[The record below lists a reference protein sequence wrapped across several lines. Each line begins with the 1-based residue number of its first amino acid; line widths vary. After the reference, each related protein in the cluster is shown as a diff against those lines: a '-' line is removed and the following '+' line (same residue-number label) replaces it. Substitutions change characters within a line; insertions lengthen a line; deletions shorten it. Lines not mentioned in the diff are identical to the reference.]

1 MVVAA
6 RPIKYG
12 EKLDAGALTVIK
24 VPQSALP
31 AGAFTAVAQVLA
43 VDHGGAPV
51 ALIPMS
57 PKEPVLPA
65 KLSGPGARP
74 SVAAEI
80 AEGLR
85 AYTVKVNDATGVG
98 GHALPG
104 DHVDVVLMRDL
115 TPQGDQRNYISYVVV
130 QNVRVLGVD
139 LNADLN
145 SDKPASPNTYTLE
158 VSVEDSQKLSLA
170 ATLGTLSLALRKS
183 GQADIAAAPP
193 LRTGDFLGGA
203 PIRTGG
209 GGRASGQARPAISG
223 IVIVEGEP
231 QKRARPSRKATAA
244 APTPP
249 TLNGAADAGAP
260 KPAVSAMNAVG

>member
-12 EKLDAGALTVIK
+12 EKLEAGALTVIK
-24 VPQSALP
+24 VPESALP
-31 AGAFTAVAQVLA
+31 AGAFTAVNQVLA

-51 ALIPMS
+51 ALIPMA

-80 AEGLR
+80 ADGLR

-115 TPQGDQRNYISYVVV
+115 TPQGNERNYISYVVV

-158 VSVEDSQKLSLA
+158 VSVEDSQKLSVA
-170 ATLGTLSLALRKS
+170 VTLGTLSLALRKS
-183 GQADIAAAPP
+183 GQADIADAPP
-193 LRTGDFLGGA
+193 LRTGDFLIGGGA
-203 PIRTGG
+203 KSGG
-209 GGRASGQARPAISG
+209 GLVRTSGPARPVSHG
-223 IVIVEGEP
+223 ILIIEGEP
-231 QKRARPSRKATAA
+231 QKRSRPQRKATAA
-244 APTPP
+244 APALP
-249 TLNGAADAGAP
+249 TLNGAADASAAR
-260 KPAVSAMNAVG
+260 PAAAANAVG